1 MEALARGLMR
11 ALRWLLA
18 LCALCLVLAAL
29 YVSLGR
35 ELVPLV
41 AEYRLEAE
49 TRASAALGQ
58 PLKVGSLEGRW
69 HGLAPLLIAHD
80 VRLGEGDSALRL
92 GQVRVI
98 PDVLGSLMARQPR
111 IDRLELEGVQLSLR
125 QDEAGKWHLRGF
137 AASPDKPLPGPRQV
151 RDLLRQI
158 GLVSVLNSQLTLE
171 PHGQAPASLTQI
183 SLSLKAGASRQRLDG
198 RLSLPDGQ
206 PLAMR
211 LRTRMDTDAWLQ
223 SEAELYLSLPQ
234 SDWARW
240 LPANLTREWRLQRL
254 QAGGEAWL
262 EWAKGSLQRAV
273 ARLHAP
279 EVSGAYAERKPVA
292 LGNLG
297 LNAYFTRT
305 KEGFQVLLDSLAL
318 NIGKERWGEAHIR
331 LDYKSGEKQEW
342 RLNADRLDVAPLLPV
357 VNALVP
363 LPEQAAELVAGLRP
377 RGALRNLSLNYRPQQ
392 EGAKR
397 LQFSSNLAGVGFNA
411 YRGAPAVENASGSL
425 AGDLQQ
431 GELRLD
437 ANDFVL
443 HLDQLFPKPWHYR
456 EARARLTWSLDDT
469 AFTLASPYMRLVGEE
484 GNIAGDMLIRLMR
497 APEAEDYMDLRVGL
511 SDGDARYTEKYLPTR
526 SPGLNPALAKWLK
539 EAIKG
544 GAVDEGYFQYQ
555 GSLAKGADPEARS
568 LSLFFKVHDA
578 RLAFQPGWP
587 ELREARG
594 DVFIEDTGV
603 RVKVPAGRILDTRV
617 SDAEAEVPHVE
628 PGQVPHLLLDAKLAS
643 SFPDGLKILQE
654 APIGTGPIFA
664 GWQGQGPLDGSLKL
678 DVPLEKGHPPQVV
691 VDLRTADAQLKIA
704 RPELTLTRLKG
715 AFRYDTASGLSSQ
728 DIRGQVFGREVRA
741 RAQAEGRDGKA
752 RSRILANGSI
762 TLKDLTAWLGVTQPL
777 PASGALPYSLNLSL
791 DGKDSQLSIDSNL
804 KGLAVDLPAPYGK
817 TADESRDTS
826 WRMTLDGE
834 ERRYWLVYDKLASLA
849 LAAPVGKLDEAR
861 GDLVLGGGAAS
872 LPGAKGLR
880 VRGRVEELD
889 TAPWMEL
896 ARQYLPKEGVEKAR
910 LLRSANLEIG
920 RFKGFGLSL
929 ENLKANLER
938 SASGWNLGLDSAL
951 LQGSVVMADAKG
963 VPIVIHMKQIR
974 LPEPPENEAE
984 ADAKPDPLAAVD
996 PRQVPALDVRIDQV
1010 VLGESPLGAWSFK
1023 ARPDAK
1029 GVVFS
1034 DLDLNLR
1041 GLKVGGRAGWEGEAG
1056 NSSSWYKGRLEG
1068 KNLAD
1073 VLKAWNFAPS
1083 ATSERF
1089 RMDVDGRWPGSP
1101 AWVSLKRYSGSL
1113 DASLHKGQFVEVE
1126 GGAQALRV
1134 FGLLNFNSIG
1144 RRIRLDFS
1152 DLLDKGL
1159 AYDRVKGLLVGS
1171 EGRFVTRE
1179 PIKLEGPS
1187 SGLELD
1193 GTLDLAADR
1202 IDAKLL
1208 VTLPVTNNLPL
1219 AALIVGAPAI
1229 GGALFVVDK
1238 LLGDKVARFASVQY
1252 KVQGSWKS
1260 PKITF
1265 EKPFEKPR

>member
-1 MEALARGLMR
+1 MR

-41 AEYRLEAE
+41 AEYRVEAE

-58 PLKVGSLEGRW
+58 PLKIGSLEGRW
-69 HGLAPLLIAHD
+69 HGLGPLLIAHD
-80 VRLGEGDSALRL
+80 VMLGDGEGALRL
-92 GQVRVI
+92 GQIRVI
-98 PDVLGSLMARQPR
+98 PDLLGSLMTRQPR
-111 IDRLELEGVQLSLR
+111 IDRLELDDVKLSLR
-125 QDEAGKWHLRGF
+125 QDEAGKWHLQGF
-137 AASPDKPLPGPRQV
+137 AAGPDKPLPGPRQL
-151 RDLLRQI
+151 RDQLRRI
-158 GLVSVLNSQLTLE
+158 GQVSVLNSQLTLV
-171 PHGQAPASLTQI
+171 PHGRAPVSVTEVN
-183 SLSLKAGASRQRLDG
+183 LSLRAGVSRQRLDG

-206 PLAMR
+206 PMAMR
-211 LRTRMDTDAWLQ
+211 LRTRMDADAWLQ
-223 SEAELYLSLPQ
+223 SDAELYLSLPQ

-240 LPANLTREWRLQRL
+240 LPASLTREWRIEQL
-254 QAGGEAWL
+254 QAGGEVWL
-262 EWAKGSLQRAV
+262 DWAKGSLQRAV
-273 ARLHAP
+273 ARLHVPAT
-279 EVSGAYAERKPVA
+279 SGAYAERKPVT

-297 LNAYFTRT
+297 VNAYFTRT
-305 KEGFQVLLDSLAL
+305 DEGFQVLLDSLAA

-331 LDYKSGEKQEW
+331 LDHKAGEQQEW
-342 RLNADRLDVAPLLPV
+342 RLNADRLDVAPLLPLV
-357 VNALVP
+357 DALVP
-363 LPEQAAELVAGLRP
+363 LPEQAADLVAGLSP
-377 RGALRNLSLNYRPQQ
+377 RGVLRNLSLSYRPQQ

-397 LQFSSNLAGVGFNA
+397 LEFSSNLAGVGFNA
-411 YRGAPAVENASGSL
+411 YRGAPAVENVGGSL
-425 AGDLQQ
+425 TGDLQQ

-443 HLDQLFPKPWHYR
+443 HLDQLFPKPWRYR
-456 EARARLTWSLDDT
+456 EARARLTWRLDDT
-469 AFTLASPYMRLVGEE
+469 AFTLASPYMRLAGEE

-497 APEAEDYMDLRVGL
+497 VPEAEDYMDLRVGL

-526 SPGLNPALAKWLK
+526 SPGLSPALAKWLK

-544 GAVDEGYFQYQ
+544 GTVDEGYFQYQ
-555 GSLAKGADPEARS
+555 GSLAKAAAPEARS

-594 DVFIEDTGV
+594 DVFIEDSGV
-603 RVKVPAGRILDTRV
+603 RVRVPAGRILDSRV
-617 SDAEAEVPHVE
+617 SDAVAQVPHVE
-628 PGQVPHLLLDAKLAS
+628 AGQVPHLLLDAKLAS
-643 SFPDGLKILQE
+643 NFADGLKILQD
-654 APIGTGPIFA
+654 APMGTGPIFA

-678 DVPLEKGHPPQVV
+678 DIPLEKGHAPHVV
-691 VDLRTADAQLKIA
+691 VDLRTAEAQLRIA
-704 RPELTLTRLKG
+704 RPELALTRLKG
-715 AFRYDTASGLSSQ
+715 AFRYDTASGLSSR
-728 DIRGQVFGREVRA
+728 DIRGQAFGRDVRA
-741 RAQAEGRDGKA
+741 RAQAEGRDGNA
-752 RSRILANGSI
+752 RTRLFANGSI
-762 TLKDLTAWLGVTQPL
+762 ALQDLTTWLGVSQPL
-777 PASGALPYSLNLSL
+777 PAAGVLPYNLEL
-791 DGKDSQLSIDSNL
+791 TLAGKDSQLRIDSSL
-804 KGLAVDLPAPYGK
+804 EGLAIDLPAPFGK
-817 TADESRDTS
+817 AETDTRDAS
-826 WRMTLDGE
+826 WRMTLDGD
-834 ERRYWLVYDKLASLA
+834 ERRYWLDYGGLASLA
-849 LAAPVGKLDEAR
+849 LAAPPGKLDDGR
-861 GDLVLGGGAAS
+861 GELVLGGGAAT
-872 LPGAKGLR
+872 LPDAKGLR
-880 VRGRVEELD
+880 VRGRVDELD
-889 TAPWMEL
+889 TAPWMKL
-896 ARQYLPKEGVEKAR
+896 AEKYVPREGAERAR

-920 RFKGFGLSL
+920 RFTGFGMTL
-929 ENLKANLER
+929 EKLRASLER
-938 SASGWNLGLDSAL
+938 SANAWKLGLDSNL
-951 LQGSVVMADAKG
+951 LQGNIVLADAKD
-963 VPIVIHMKQIR
+963 VPIAIHLKQVR
-974 LPEPPENEAE
+974 LPKPPQNEAE
-984 ADAKPDPLAAVD
+984 ADAKPDPLAGVD
-996 PRQVPALDVRIDQV
+996 PHRVPALDVRIDQV
-1010 VLGESPLGAWSFK
+1010 VLGDSPLGAWSFK
-1023 ARPDAK
+1023 ARPNPR
-1029 GVVFS
+1029 GVAFNEL
-1034 DLDLNLR
+1034 DLDLK
-1041 GLKVGGRAGWEGEAG
+1041 GLKVNGSAGWEGSGES
-1056 NSSSWYKGRLEG
+1056 SSSWYKGRLEG

-1089 RMDVDGRWPGSP
+1089 RMDADGRWPGSP

-1171 EGRFVTRE
+1171 DGRFVTRE

-1187 SGLELD
+1187 SGLELN

-1252 KVQGSWKS
+1252 TVQGSWKN

-1265 EKPFEKPR
+1265 DKPFEKPR

>member
-1 MEALARGLMR
+1 MR

-49 TRASAALGQ
+49 SRASAALGQ

-80 VRLGEGDSALRL
+80 VLLGEGEGALRL
-92 GQVRVI
+92 TQIRVV
-98 PDVLGSLMARQPR
+98 PDVFGSLLARQPR
-111 IDRLELEGVQLSLR
+111 IDRLELDGVQLNLH
-125 QDEAGKWHLRGF
+125 QDEAGKWHLQGF
-137 AASPDKPLPGPRQV
+137 AANPDKPLPGPRQV
-151 RDLLRQI
+151 RDMLRRI

-171 PHGQAPASLTQI
+171 PHGQAPASFTQV
-183 SLSLKAGASRQRLDG
+183 SLSLNAGASRQRLDG

-206 PLAMR
+206 PLALR
-211 LRTRMDTDAWLQ
+211 LRARMDADAWLQ
-223 SEAELYLSLPQ
+223 SEADLYLSLPQ

-240 LPANLTREWRLQRL
+240 LPASLTREWRVERL

-262 EWAKGSLQRAV
+262 EWAKGELQRAV
-273 ARLHAP
+273 ARLHVP
-279 EVSGAYAERKPVA
+279 EASGAYAERKPVT
-292 LGNLG
+292 LKNLG
-297 LNAYFTRT
+297 LNAYITRT
-305 KEGFQVLLDSLAL
+305 EEGFQVLLDSLAA

-331 LDYKSGEKQEW
+331 LDYKAGEQQEW
-342 RLNADRLDVAPLLPV
+342 RLGADRLDVAPLLPLV
-357 VNALVP
+357 DALVP
-363 LPEQAAELVAGLRP
+363 LPEKAADLVAGLKP

-397 LQFSSNLAGVGFNA
+397 LQFSSNLVSVGFNA
-411 YRGAPAVENASGSL
+411 YHGAPAVENASGSL
-425 AGDLQQ
+425 TGDLQQ

-437 ANDFVL
+437 ADGFVL

-456 EARARLTWSLDDT
+456 EARARLTWSLDDA

-678 DVPLEKGHPPQVV
+678 DVPLEKGHPPHVV

-704 RPELTLTRLKG
+704 RPELALTRLKG
-715 AFRYDTASGLSSQ
+715 AFRYDTASGLSSR
-728 DIRGQVFGREVRA
+728 DIRGQAFGREVRA
-741 RAQAEGRDGKA
+741 KAQAEGSNGKA
-752 RSRILANGSI
+752 RSRIFANGSI
-762 TLKDLTAWLGVTQPL
+762 ALQDLTAWLGVSQPL
-777 PASGALPYSLNLSL
+777 PAAGMLPYNLDLTL
-791 DGKDSQLSIDSNL
+791 DGKDSHLRIDSSL
-804 KGLAVDLPAPYGK
+804 KGLAIDLPAPFGK
-817 TADESRDTS
+817 AEADTRDTS
-826 WRMTLDGE
+826 WRMTLDGD
-834 ERRYWLVYDKLASLA
+834 ERRYWLDYAGLASLA
-849 LAAPVGKLDEAR
+849 LAAPVGKLEEGR
-861 GDLVLGGGAAS
+861 GELVLGVGSAT

-880 VRGRVEELD
+880 VRGRIDELD
-889 TAPWMEL
+889 TAPWMKL
-896 ARQYLPKEGVEKAR
+896 AEQYVPREGAEKAR

-920 RFKGFGLSL
+920 QFKGFGMNLDDLKASL
-929 ENLKANLER
+929 EH
-938 SASGWNLGLDSAL
+938 SASGWNLGLDSARV
-951 LQGSVVMADAKG
+951 QGDIALADAKDA
-963 VPIVIHMKQIR
+963 PITIHLKQVR
-974 LPEPPENEAE
+974 LPTPPKSEAE
-984 ADAKPDPLAAVD
+984 AEAKPDPLAGVD
-996 PRQVPALDVRIDQV
+996 PHRVPALDVRIDQV
-1010 VLGESPLGAWSFK
+1010 VLGDSPLGAWSFK
-1023 ARPDAK
+1023 ARPVSR
-1029 GVVFS
+1029 GVAFS
-1034 DLDLNLR
+1034 ELDLNLK
-1041 GLKVGGRAGWEGEAG
+1041 GLKVTGSAGWEGSGES
-1056 NSSSWYKGRLEG
+1056 SSSWYKGRLEG

-1089 RMDVDGRWPGSP
+1089 RLDADGRWPGSP
-1101 AWVSLKRYSGSL
+1101 TWVSLKRYSGSL
-1113 DASLHKGQFVEVE
+1113 DASLHNGQFVEVE
-1126 GGAQALRV
+1126 GSAQALRV

-1144 RRIRLDFS
+1144 RRLRLDFS
-1152 DLLDKGL
+1152 DLLGKGL

-1193 GTLDLAADR
+1193 GTLDLASDR

-1252 KVQGSWKS
+1252 TVQGPWKN

-1265 EKPFEKPR
+1265 VKPFEKSR

>member
-1 MEALARGLMR
+1 MDSFARGLMR
-11 ALRWLLA
+11 ALRWLLG
-18 LCALCLVLAAL
+18 LCALFLVLAAL

-41 AEYRLEAE
+41 AEYRAELEAK
-49 TRASAALGQ
+49 ASAALGR
-58 PLKVGSLEGRW
+58 PLRVGSLEGRW
-69 HGLAPLLIAHD
+69 YEMAPLLIAHD
-80 VRLGEGDSALRL
+80 VQLGESEGALRL
-92 GQVRVI
+92 AQIRVV
-98 PDVLGSLMARQPR
+98 PDMLGSLLAWQPR
-111 IDRLELEGVQLSLR
+111 IARLELDGIQLALR
-125 QDEAGKWHLRGF
+125 QDEAGKWSLEGF
-137 AASPDKPLPGPRQV
+137 VANADKPLPGPRQV
-151 RDLLRQI
+151 RELLQRI
-158 GLVSVLNSQLTLE
+158 GHVSVLDSRVTLE
-171 PHGQAPASLTQI
+171 PHGRDPVDLSQVNLGLRAS
-183 SLSLKAGASRQRLDG
+183 GSRQRLDG
-198 RLSLPDGQ
+198 RLDLPDGQ
-206 PLAMR
+206 PLALR
-211 LRTRMDTDAWLQ
+211 LRTRMDSETWLQ
-223 SEAELYLSLPQ
+223 GDAELYLSLPQ

-240 LPANLTREWRLQRL
+240 VPANLTRDWQLQRL

-262 EWAKGSLQRAV
+262 EWVKGGLQRAV
-273 ARLHAP
+273 LRLHVP
-279 EVSGAYAERKPVA
+279 EAVGAYAQREPVT
-292 LGNLG
+292 LNNLG
-297 LNAYFTRT
+297 LNAYFSRT
-305 KEGFQVLLDSLAL
+305 AEGYQVLLDSLAA
-318 NIGKERWGEAHIR
+318 NIGKQRWGEAHIR
-331 LDYKSGEKQEW
+331 IDQKAGEQPEW
-342 RLNADRLDVAPLLPV
+342 RLSADRLDLGPLLPV
-357 VNALVP
+357 VDALVP
-363 LPEQAAELVAGLRP
+363 LPEQAAAALAGLKP
-377 RGALRNLSLNYRPQQ
+377 RGALRNLSLFYRPRQQ
-392 EGAKR
+392 GARR
-397 LQFSSNLAGVGFNA
+397 LEFSSNLDGVGFDA
-411 YRGAPAVENASGSL
+411 YHGAPAAENVSGSL
-425 AGDLQQ
+425 VGDLQR

-437 ANDFVL
+437 ADDFML
-443 HLDQLFPKPWHYR
+443 HLDHLFPKPWRYR
-456 EARARLTWSLDDT
+456 EARARLTWTLDDS
-469 AFTLASPYMRLVGEE
+469 AITLASPYMRLAGEE
-484 GNIAGDMLIRLMR
+484 GDIAGDMLIRLMR
-497 APEAEDYMDLRVGL
+497 DPAAEDYMDLRVGL
-511 SDGDARYTEKYLPTR
+511 RDGDARYTEKYLPTR

-555 GSLAKGADPEARS
+555 GSLARGAEPAARS

-578 RLAFQPGWP
+578 ELAYQPGWP
-587 ELREARG
+587 LLREARG

-603 RVKVPAGRILDTRV
+603 RVKVPDGRILDSRV

-628 PGQVPHLLLDAKLAS
+628 PGEVPRLQLDAKLDS
-643 SFPDGLKILQE
+643 SFTDGLKILQE
-654 APIGTGPIFA
+654 APMGTADIFA
-664 GWQGQGPLDGSLKL
+664 GWKGQGSLDGSLKL
-678 DVPLEKGHPPQVV
+678 DIPLEKGHPPHVV
-691 VDLRTADAQLKIA
+691 VDLATSGAQLKIA
-704 RPELTLTRLKG
+704 RPELSFTQLKG
-715 AFRYDTASGLSSQ
+715 AFRYDTATGLSSR

-762 TLKDLTAWLGVTQPL
+762 TLQDLTAWLGVTQPL
-777 PASGALPYSLNLSL
+777 PASGTLPYSLNLSL
-791 DGKDSQLSIDSNL
+791 EGKDSQLRIDSNL
-804 KGLAVDLPAPYGK
+804 NGLAIDLPAPFGK
-817 TADESRDTS
+817 ARDQSRDTS
-826 WRMTLDGE
+826 WHMTLDGD

-849 LAAPVGKLDEAR
+849 LAAPVGKLEEAR

-872 LPGAKGLR
+872 LPDAKGLR

-896 ARQYLPKEGVEKAR
+896 ARQYMPKGGAEKAR

-920 RFKGFGLSL
+920 RFKGYGLSL
-929 ENLKANLER
+929 ENLKASLER
-938 SASGWNLGLDSAL
+938 TSGGWNLGLDSAL
-951 LQGSVVMADAKG
+951 LQGSVVMADARD
-963 VPIVIHMKQIR
+963 VPIAIRMKQVR
-974 LPEPPENEAE
+974 LPKPPENEAE

-1010 VLGESPLGAWSFK
+1010 VLGDSPLGAWSFK
-1023 ARPDAK
+1023 ARPDAR

-1073 VLKAWNFAPS
+1073 VLKAWNFAPT

-1144 RRIRLDFS
+1144 RRLRLDFS
-1152 DLLDKGL
+1152 DLLGKGL

-1171 EGRFVTRE
+1171 DGRFVTRE

-1252 KVQGSWKS
+1252 KVEGPWKN

-1265 EKPFEKPR
+1265 DKPFEKPR